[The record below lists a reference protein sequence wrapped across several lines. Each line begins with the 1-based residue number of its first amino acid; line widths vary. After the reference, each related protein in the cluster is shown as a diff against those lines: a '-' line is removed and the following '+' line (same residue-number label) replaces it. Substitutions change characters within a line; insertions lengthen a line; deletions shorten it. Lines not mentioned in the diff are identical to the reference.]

1 MASVFVVLLRA
12 EEDEGKKEEE
22 ELEGLKKTTNSVSS
36 KGDEKLAK
44 IASSKSISSIVKDSC
59 TSNDSGTEESPDESA
74 ENNENLLVKHEDRV
88 RLFDATEDIDE
99 SMAIT
104 PVNLQDQSEEK
115 TSSKELRF
123 TTTSDIKRETSALMT
138 VESTKQSDKLERKE
152 CTAFVEDE
160 EGKDEDKHD
169 KGDMTIFMKR
179 EPISQQICLM
189 LKDFGVKNACVQ
201 KSFDEKFNMVTFV
214 ADSGVVEAII
224 LKLKSLGIGS
234 TAGTSLSVLP
244 ASIHIMEEDD
254 EVSEDMEFVSD
265 FSNEKESS
273 FKKSIKS
280 RLVVHQVVSS
290 VRANAEF
297 TFDYLLLIVLAS
309 LIAAMGLV
317 ENSSVALVASMLIS
331 PLMGPI
337 LASTFGQVIKNNDL
351 RNLGIRSELAGLLI
365 CLCMGFLFGLI
376 SGGVGLHGA
385 VWGSTDQWP
394 TSEMQSRGMLRSL
407 WVGVLI
413 AIPSGAGVAISVL
426 GGNAGSLVGVAIS
439 ASLLPPAVNAGMLWA
454 FSILAA
460 AVPFSVNNT
469 MKNSVSDFE
478 SFPCLPFSDNAYE
491 PIYSCNM
498 SHEAAILGLVS
509 LCLTILNII
518 CILIMGV
525 VVLKIKEVAPHTA
538 DTETTNAFW
547 KEDIMVAREYYA
559 TRKGA
564 TSTNLGQQF
573 LNEWKKKEQQE
584 AMGSSQSSPLAKEIQ
599 DPVRTLYFYKM
610 MKDMEESPSVKRML
624 SELHAATPQRCPG
637 VINANEPITSGLKED
652 CRRAQ
657 RKLDEQ
663 IGQQESHTDP
673 GNLHH
678 NHLKLLKKARSVYV
692 EDSNHSILESPKTS
706 DVLHDGNGAA
716 HSSVV
721 MNLNL
726 DDSKLFHRQK
736 KDKKIHFQV
745 TKVNESSQ
753 STGSPLLEDTKL

>member
-22 ELEGLKKTTNSVSS
+22 EIDGSNKTTNSLSS
-36 KGDEKLAK
+36 RGDEKLAK
-44 IASSKSISSIVKDSC
+44 TASSKSFHSLVKDSC
-59 TSNDSGTEESPDESA
+59 ISNDSGTEECPDEPA
-74 ENNENLLVKHEDRV
+74 
-88 RLFDATEDIDE
+88 DIDE
-99 SMAIT
+99 RSVIKHKDGVKEFDT
-104 PVNLQDQSEEK
+104 PEDNDDVISPVKPQDHSGEK
-115 TSSKELRF
+115 RLSKEPKL
-123 TTTSDIKRETSALMT
+123 TTTSDVKRETSALKT
-138 VESTKQSDKLERKE
+138 VESTQQINKKERKGSI
-152 CTAFVEDE
+152 AVEE
-160 EGKDEDKHD
+160 EENEDKHD
-169 KGDMTIFMKR
+169 EEDMTIFMKR
-179 EPISQQICLM
+179 EPISQQICIM

-201 KSFDEKFNMVTFV
+201 KSFDNKFIMVTFV
-214 ADSGVVEAII
+214 ADNGVVEAII

-244 ASIHIMEEDD
+244 TSIHIKEE
-254 EVSEDMEFVSD
+254 EEEEAEDVDFGSD
-265 FSNEKESS
+265 YSNEKESS

-309 LIAAMGLV
+309 MIAAMGLV

-365 CLCMGFLFGLI
+365 CLCMGFLFGLV

-385 VWGSTDQWP
+385 IWGSTDQWP

-426 GGNAGSLVGVAIS
+426 GGNAGSLIGVAIS

-460 AVPFSVNNT
+460 AVPFPISNT
-469 MKNSVSDFE
+469 TT
-478 SFPCLPFSDNAYE
+478 CLPFVNNAYE

-498 SHEAAILGLVS
+498 SYEAALLGLVS

-559 TRKGA
+559 TRKGV

-573 LNEWKKKEQQE
+573 LNEWKRTEQEQV
-584 AMGSSQSSPLAKEIQ
+584 ASHQSNPLANEMQ
-599 DPVRTLYFYKM
+599 DPVRTLHFYKM

-624 SELHAATPQRCPG
+624 SELHAATPQ
-637 VINANEPITSGLKED
+637 PITSGLKED
-652 CRRAQ
+652 FRRAQ

-663 IGQQESHTDP
+663 IEQQESHTDP
-673 GNLHH
+673 GHH
-678 NHLKLLKKARSVYV
+678 KNLKLLRKARSVYV
-692 EDSNHSILESPKTS
+692 EDSNLSFLESPKTS
-706 DVLHDGNGAA
+706 DILHSGNGAA
-716 HSSVV
+716 QSPVV
-721 MNLNL
+721 VSLNL
-726 DDSKLFHRQK
+726 EDSKLFHRRRKNK
-736 KDKKIHFQV
+736 KTHFQV

-753 STGSPLLEDTKL
+753 STASPLLDNTKL